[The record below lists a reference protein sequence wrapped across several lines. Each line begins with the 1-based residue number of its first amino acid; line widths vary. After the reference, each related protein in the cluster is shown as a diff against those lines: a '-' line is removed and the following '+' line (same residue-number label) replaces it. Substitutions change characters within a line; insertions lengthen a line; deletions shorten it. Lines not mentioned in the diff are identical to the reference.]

1 MNPENIERLVNNGL
15 VFENDVFKYEDKY
28 SKLFY
33 ELVETKNS
41 KEEIPILALFTAKPE
56 ETSYTYQ
63 GIVSHLYH
71 FEGNENIIKEVI
83 GSLNEENT
91 EIIEKCN
98 LNSKLTV
105 MLNEMIIRN
114 NSFSSTDGDV
124 HPMITILNSYNG
136 TNLVKISFGFSILR
150 GDQISN
156 TLTMRKSFG
165 TIDKI
170 HIKGSVNRFFDNINN
185 YIQIMSGN
193 LLSLIEV
200 NMEKQINE
208 ETLLQILDIIDS
220 LGKKRRNQISSSID
234 EIRQNNNNI
243 ISSWDLFIAL
253 TKFTTNEGNLNAKIL
268 LENIVE
274 RFMVIPNR
282 MLEFIESQK
291 NTA

>member
-1 MNPENIERLVNNGL
+1 MVPENIERLVNSGL
-15 VFENDVFKYEDKY
+15 IFENDTFKYGDKY

-41 KEEIPILALFTAKPE
+41 KEEIPILALYTAKPE
-56 ETSYTYQ
+56 EEPSYEYQ

-71 FEGNENIIKEVI
+71 FEGNENIVNEVI
-83 GSLNEENT
+83 KSLNDGNA

-98 LNSKLTV
+98 LNPKLTV

-114 NSFSSTDGDV
+114 NSFPSRDGDI
-124 HPMITILNSYNG
+124 HPMVTIVNSYNG
-136 TNLVKISFGFSILR
+136 THLVKISFGFSILR
-150 GDQISN
+150 ENVISN

-170 HIKGSVNRFFDNINN
+170 HIKGSSNTFYDNINN
-185 YIQIMSGN
+185 YIQVMSGN
-193 LLSLIEV
+193 LSSLIEV

-208 ETLLQILDIIDS
+208 ETLLQILDVIDS
-220 LGKKRRNQISSSID
+220 LGKKRRELVSNSIN
-234 EIRQNNNNI
+234 EIRQNNNS
-243 ISSWDLFIAL
+243 ISSWDLFMAL
-253 TKFTTNEGNLNAKIL
+253 SKFTTNEGNLNAKVL

-282 MLEFIESQK
+282 MLEFIESQRI
-291 NTA
+291 AA